1 MAAAVTLGT
10 DTIVTVGDSVFEKRR
25 IRGRKLSLSHVPPE
39 SVHQVVDGSVNQ
51 VTMSR
56 LSDQIP
62 VWYEHITYMFAYI
75 YIHTHTYKSASKY
88 SCVQTPGIKKCHH
101 YMALH
106 VRT

>member
-25 IRGRKLSLSHVPPE
+25 TRGRKLSLSHVPPE
-39 SVHQVVDGSVNQ
+39 SVHLVVDGSVNQ

-75 YIHTHTYKSASKY
+75 YIYTYTYIHTNQHPNTAVFKRQALKNA
-88 SCVQTPGIKKCHH
+88 TIIWH
-101 YMALH
+101 YM
-106 VRT
+106 

>member
-62 VWYEHITYMFAYI
+62 VWYEHITYVCI
-75 YIHTHTYKSASKY
+75 Y
-88 SCVQTPGIKKCHH
+88 VQISIQIQLCSNSRH
-101 YMALH
+101 
-106 VRT
+106 

>member
-39 SVHQVVDGSVNQ
+39 SVHLVVDGSVNQ

-62 VWYEHITYMFAYI
+62 VWYEHITYVCIYI
-75 YIHTHTYKSASKY
+75 YIHIHTNQHPNTAVFKR
-88 SCVQTPGIKKCHH
+88 Q
-101 YMALH
+101 ALKNA
-106 VRT
+106 TII

>member
-39 SVHQVVDGSVNQ
+39 SVHLVVDGSVNQ

-62 VWYEHITYMFAYI
+62 VWYEHICFHICTNQHPNTAMFEL
-75 YIHTHTYKSASKY
+75 
-88 SCVQTPGIKKCHH
+88 Q
-101 YMALH
+101 ALRNATILWCRY
-106 VRT
+106 VRM